1 MILEIVHLLL
11 AVAVLVFH
19 KRIGDFILEQEE
31 RLAHRLTQRG
41 IFVPQFPSREF
52 AHDLYFIIGVV
63 VSLAALAEIWMS
75 LP

>member
-11 AVAVLVFH
+11 ALTVLIFH

-31 RLAHRLTQRG
+31 RLASRLTQHG
-41 IFVPQFPSREF
+41 IFVPQFPSRKF
-52 AHDLYFIIGVV
+52 AHDLYFVIGLV

-75 LP
+75 L

>member
-11 AVAVLVFH
+11 ALAVMIFH

-31 RLAHRLTQRG
+31 RLVARLTQRG

-52 AHDLYFIIGVV
+52 AHDLYFLIGVV
-63 VSLAALAEIWMS
+63 VTMAALAEIWMS
-75 LP
+75 L